1 MRKNCKHGSVKGDRE
16 KFLHLLDTPY
26 HQIAMAKVMLINPPW
41 GIMIGDPFNEIPIGL
56 GYLASFLKANGHD
69 VLIYNADF
77 RKHSHASHLSRFC
90 NYSSYQR
97 VLRNLA
103 HPLWQAVRKQ
113 IAQYSPNIVGI
124 HIKTSSYT
132 SARNVAKLIKEHD
145 HRIVTVVGGP
155 HATILPVET
164 ARDQY
169 FDFVI
174 KGEGEKTLLELV
186 NAIDTQRPFKDI
198 RGLTFLQDSKIVNN
212 HQQPL
217 IDDLDQIPFIERDA
231 IVDRDKYTPH
241 GLGLIFTARGC
252 PYECT
257 YCASKQTWGRKVR
270 FRSANNVFEEIK
282 EVYNRYNCRYFKFRD
297 DTFTLNKK
305 RAHEICDLIIQE
317 GLDISWHCDTRT
329 DCIDES
335 LVKKMKQAGCDD
347 VSVGIESGSDRIL
360 KLIKK
365 GETREQM
372 EEAVTVLKKYGIKVK
387 LFIMIGFPTET
398 EKEMTDTVK
407 FAKELQPN
415 HIIISILTPY
425 PGTEL
430 YYGSTI
436 EHSVREGILHW
447 DAFFHQSPMM
457 GMGENNKRSRRVIK
471 RCLKEVERY
480 NMSMRGES
488 SGLPLLITRAKTFLS
503 MLLTNP
509 RTIPSKLIR
518 LCWQKTK

>member
-1 MRKNCKHGSVKGDRE
+1 
-16 KFLHLLDTPY
+16 
-26 HQIAMAKVMLINPPW
+26 MAKVMFINPPW
-41 GIMIGDPFNEIPIGL
+41 GIMIGDSFNEIPIGL

-77 RKHSHASHLSRFC
+77 RKHSHASHLSRFR

-97 VLRNLA
+97 VLQNLA
-103 HPLWQAVRKQ
+103 HPLWQAVREQ

-145 HRIVTVVGGP
+145 HSIVTVVGGP

-164 ARDQY
+164 ARDRY

-186 NAIDTQRPFKDI
+186 NAIETQRPFKDI

-212 HQQPL
+212 HQPPL
-217 IDDLDQIPFIERDA
+217 IDDLDQIPFIERHDL
-231 IVDRDKYTPH
+231 VDREEYPPH

-257 YCASKQTWGRKVR
+257 YCASRKTWGRKVR
-270 FRSANNVFEEIK
+270 FRSARNVFEEVK
-282 EVYNRYNCRYFKFRD
+282 EVYHRYNCRYFKIRD

-305 RAHEICDLIIQE
+305 RTHEICDLIIQE
-317 GLDISWHCDTRT
+317 GLDISWHCDTRA

-365 GETREQM
+365 GETREQLQ
-372 EEAVTVLKKYGIKVK
+372 EAVTVLKKYGIKVK

-398 EKEMTDTVK
+398 EKEMQNTVK
-407 FAKELQPN
+407 FAKQLQPHN
-415 HIIISILTPY
+415 ITISILTPY

-430 YYGSTI
+430 YYGSTM
-436 EHSVREGILHW
+436 EREVRDGNLHW
-447 DAFFHQSPMM
+447 DAFFHQSPIM
-457 GMGENNKRSRRVIK
+457 GMSENKKGSRRVIK

-480 NMSMRGES
+480 NMSRVSERF
-488 SGLPLLITRAKTFLS
+488 GLPLLITRAKTFLS

-509 RTIPSKLIR
+509 RTALSKLSR
-518 LCWQKTK
+518 FNFEKY